1 MIFRRPL
8 TIFFTLHLLKDRG
21 EYVRRN
27 KLTNNEA
34 YDVFV
39 DVLIVETEIYDYA
52 TLASAYST
60 RSLTNWNT
68 MISRTFMHKVKFL
81 IRSTNEPIV
90 SAKLNFPNFI

>member
-1 MIFRRPL
+1 MSFYLLFLFLLRLCMIFRRPL

-21 EYVRRN
+21 EYVRHN

-60 RSLTNWNT
+60 RSLTN
-68 MISRTFMHKVKFL
+68 
-81 IRSTNEPIV
+81 
-90 SAKLNFPNFI
+90 